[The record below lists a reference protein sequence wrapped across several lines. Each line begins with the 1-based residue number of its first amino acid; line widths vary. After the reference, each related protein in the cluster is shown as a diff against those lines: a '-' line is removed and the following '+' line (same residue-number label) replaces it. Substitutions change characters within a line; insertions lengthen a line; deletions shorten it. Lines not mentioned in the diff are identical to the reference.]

1 MQYNLLLFF
10 IFLVSCCCSQSFF
23 KCDTLIHS
31 HPKTSMQCAYLYKDS
46 HLKLEFLLD
55 EKIITGS
62 NTLKFTYSGFEV
74 LKWMD
79 IDLAATM
86 MVDSVYFQWV
96 DLPDLHTNPK
106 KIDFIRDDDKVV
118 ISLRDSNKDLTHE
131 DFIMRDF
138 FQRGA
143 KDEILEFGT

>member
-1 MQYNLLLFF
+1 
-10 IFLVSCCCSQSFF
+10 
-23 KCDTLIHS
+23 
-31 HPKTSMQCAYLYKDS
+31 MQCAYLYKDS

-86 MVDSVYFQWV
+86 
-96 DLPDLHTNPK
+96 
-106 KIDFIRDDDKVV
+106 
-118 ISLRDSNKDLTHE
+118 
-131 DFIMRDF
+131 
-138 FQRGA
+138 
-143 KDEILEFGT
+143 